1 MHVEVHSQSGYGE
14 HANNVLAFPPRTFG
28 ECQTRGLGT
37 TTPCPWARCRHSL
50 LCDIAPPSPKN
61 QTEVHETIDL
71 SDDSNEILER
81 PTCSL
86 AVATGGQVEPERIAE
101 LLRISLGLQEL
112 IQRHALLKVAAALN
126 RVRDLRRGVSLDV
139 EALPDGRGPATKRT
153 PHPPRRPR
161 RPAPPAPSERMNNT
175 DFRGQ
180 LDHWL
185 ERLRRDGKPWR
196 KLTRTEAA
204 AIYGAA
210 LHPNYGRTKPASS
223 DEAADALPTQP
234 ATGTARKGALLRGH
248 SLAKVAENETNSRKA

>member
-1 MHVEVHSQSGYGE
+1 MHVAVPLGNEGE
-14 HANNVLAFPPRTFG
+14 LASHHVLAYPPKSWG
-28 ECQTRGLGT
+28 QCQARGLGT

-61 QTEVHETIDL
+61 QTEVHEVIDL
-71 SDDSNEILER
+71 SDTCDEILER

-234 ATGTARKGALLRGH
+234 ATGTARKGA
-248 SLAKVAENETNSRKA
+248 A